1 MFTKTKRFMFVS
13 YLVVAIGILSGCETM
28 IHSSQGTTTTV
39 IMIRHAERTS
49 FGGKLTA
56 LGRKNAEALVKAVDD
71 MKIDAIYSP
80 DLARNLKT
88 VQPLAKH
95 LGIKI
100 STVED
105 DPDTDNVVLTFLQE
119 HAGQTVLWVG
129 NTTNLLDI
137 YSLLGGRGEPPVK
150 YGDLFIL
157 SVPDKGTTRVVKKT
171 WGDRK

>member
-1 MFTKTKRFMFVS
+1 MSTKIKRFIFLS
-13 YLVVAIGILSGCETM
+13 FLVVFIGILSGCETM
-28 IHSSQGTTTTV
+28 IHSSSGTTTTV

-49 FGGKLTA
+49 YGGELTA
-56 LGRKNAEALVKAVDD
+56 LGRKNAQALVKAIGD

-88 VQPLAKH
+88 VQPLAKQ

-100 STVED
+100 STVKD
-105 DPDTDNVVLTFLQE
+105 DPDTDSMVLTFIQE
-119 HAGQTVLWVG
+119 RAGQTVLWVG
-129 NTTNLLDI
+129 NTTNLVDI
-137 YSLLGGRGEPPVK
+137 YNLLGGRGEPPVK